1 MLIDTEIELCQAIV
15 AAWLPGS
22 EAGGVADVL
31 YNDYNFTGTLTHT
44 WPASSGQIPIN
55 TGTNYTDEQH
65 GSGGTPL
72 YPYGYGLHY

>member
-1 MLIDTEIELCQAIV
+1 MIIDTELDWCQAIV

-22 EAGGVADVL
+22 EGGGVADVL

-44 WPASSGQIPIN
+44 WPASAGQIPFN
-55 TGTNYTDEQH
+55 AGPAYADEQH